1 MSMVLVRARVR
12 EYGAWKKGFDGFKG
26 MRRRAGEKSYRIYHI
41 DREDDHL
48 LLLFEWES
56 HQSAQEFFESTELEE
71 AMEEA
76 GVIEAPEVYY
86 LDLVERGSLS

>member
-1 MSMVLVRARVR
+1 MSMVLVRHRVR
-12 EYGAWKKGFDGFKG
+12 AYAAWKQGFDGLKG
-26 MRRRAGEKSYRIYHI
+26 MRRRAGEKSFRIYHI

-56 HQSAQEFFESTELEE
+56 HDRAQEFFESTELED
-71 AMEEA
+71 ALEEA
-76 GVIEAPEVYY
+76 GVMEPPEVYY